1 MSASSETATIP
12 ARQAL
17 FDVRLAAEHCVAAWL
32 QQQQLQQESA
42 STKNN
47 NNNSNN
53 IHVDCRVVTVT
64 ESDYTIVN
72 GSDFDLLRF
81 LKQISP
87 DRVSDD
93 DDSQTISAIIK
104 AIDLLKLAN
113 GTVSTVAGVH
123 VQIDTHV
130 GGWLVFLYTNHNN
143 KKWECISAAFGY
155 GNDEQVASLEDFE
168 QLKECTWSGYVS
180 ANRACNGPEMAK
192 VFHKDC
198 RLTYVDTAA
207 TGDDPVV
214 IVSHDDFIHKVSH
227 RYEMEPH
234 VQYAHLRT
242 DDPRLSEHD
251 ALISGQFA
259 TLRVA
264 MVKLK
269 VGHPPCLWTDLL
281 TCVKLPQGAEKDN
294 NKWMILH
301 KSSCCDLYLVDDKA
315 KTK

>member
-72 GSDFDLLRF
+72 GSDFNLLRF

-113 GTVSTVAGVH
+113 GTVSTVAG
-123 VQIDTHV
+123 
-130 GGWLVFLYTNHNN
+130 
-143 KKWECISAAFGY
+143 AFMY
-155 GNDEQVASLEDFE
+155 KL
-168 QLKECTWSGYVS
+168 
-180 ANRACNGPEMAK
+180 
-192 VFHKDC
+192 
-198 RLTYVDTAA
+198 
-207 TGDDPVV
+207 
-214 IVSHDDFIHKVSH
+214 I
-227 RYEMEPH
+227 
-234 VQYAHLRT
+234 RT
-242 DDPRLSEHD
+242 
-251 ALISGQFA
+251 
-259 TLRVA
+259 
-264 MVKLK
+264 
-269 VGHPPCLWTDLL
+269 
-281 TCVKLPQGAEKDN
+281 
-294 NKWMILH
+294 
-301 KSSCCDLYLVDDKA
+301 
-315 KTK
+315 